1 MIELYHVTDI
11 EILMEWRCEV
21 IRCVFGNVLNNRILS
36 ANREYF
42 LRHVPDGSHM
52 AFLAVKKGI
61 ELGCGAVCIYD
72 EMPSPDNETGRCGYI
87 MNIYVRPEYRH
98 KGVATAIIRRLLT
111 VAKERRCGKI
121 YLETTDM
128 GRAVYRDIGF
138 KEMKDMMK
146 YED

>member
-1 MIELYHVTDI
+1 MIELYHETDI
-11 EILMEWRCEV
+11 ETLMKWRREV
-21 IRCVFGNVLNNRILS
+21 LACVFGNILNDAIIS

-42 LRHVPDGSHM
+42 LRHVPDGTHM
-52 AFLAVKKGI
+52 AFLAVEEGI

-98 KGVATAIIRRLLT
+98 RGVATAIIRKLIA
-111 VAKERRCGKI
+111 VAKERGCGKI
-121 YLETTDM
+121 YLESTDM
-128 GRAVYRDIGF
+128 GRTVYRGIGF